1 MAAPQH
7 VPSDLAAAPRS
18 GLSIPASR
26 RFENDRPGALGARQP
41 TGSGFGNPG
50 PDQGYALVLFRRF
63 EDRLVLEAGEHV
75 EDTRAG
81 CVGVALRRASLF
93 GRAPV
98 VHDLTVAFTVWGYLD
113 ETPDPN
119 LVELRRDLFEG
130 AGHTHHY
137 EDRRAIVDMVP
148 EPTLRLVHGEVVRR
162 FPAEWAALLG
172 R

>member
-63 EDRLVLEAGEHV
+63 EERLVLEAGEHV
-75 EDTRAG
+75 EDVKAG

-98 VHDLTVAFTVWGYLD
+98 VHDLTVALTIWGFLGQAPA
-113 ETPDPN
+113 E
-119 LVELRRDLFEG
+119 LVALRRPLFQ
-130 AGHTHHY
+130 ACSHHY

-148 EPTLRLVHGEVVRR
+148 EATLRLVHGEVVRR
-162 FPAEWAALLG
+162 FPAEWAAQLG